1 MDFAILHRGGPIT
14 ASWTPHFTSQSTGP
28 AAPSLR
34 LGQARGQDPH
44 ELRRGRRPHLRPG
57 AGEVVLHRRVRQAE
71 PVGGFLL
78 RSGVED
84 RDHDRNLAVRGASGG
99 AARGGHFAAMEAPDL
114 FMDDVR
120 SFFRTLR

>member
-1 MDFAILHRGGPIT
+1 
-14 ASWTPHFTSQSTGP
+14 
-28 AAPSLR
+28 
-34 LGQARGQDPH
+34 
-44 ELRRGRRPHLRPG
+44 
-57 AGEVVLHRRVRQAE
+57 VRQAE
-71 PVGGFLL
+71 QVGGFLL

-99 AARGGHFAAMEAPDL
+99 AARGGHFAATEAPDL